1 MSNTPSLRQRMIDLP
16 INGDIE
22 VSLDAFKMSTIR
34 SYVSDLSFTMGRTYT
49 CKRDRARRT
58 YTVSRI
64 A

>member
-1 MSNTPSLRQRMIDLP
+1 MIDLP

-34 SYVSDLSFTMGRTYT
+34 SYVSDLNFTMGRTYT
-49 CKRDRARRT
+49 CKRDRARRI

>member
-1 MSNTPSLRQRMIDLP
+1 MIDLP